1 MAAAVLWLAVAASWP
16 LLARD
21 NAHQSRGSAPSLS
34 RLVPTALLVL
44 AALVSWTRMRSRVG
58 TVWEPLAIASTA
70 AAHHLVRRRHD
81 ARCRSMRR
89 APRPPQD
96 GSAVVYRYKIAPV
109 ECDEHGRMYGG
120 ELLKL
125 IDVSAG
131 LVAAKHAAGPCLT
144 ISADRV
150 IFLEEVR
157 VGDVISISSSVNR
170 AWGSSME
177 IGVRVMR
184 QSRSDPLKSETYTCH
199 AYLTFVAKPTQPP
212 SPHPILVVSDLVGL
226 TCPPPPRR
234 AQLPEV
240 KPQTLLEQKRYLLAG
255 RRRAHRIQRS
265 KADAALHTSFR
276 DEVLRLERA
285 VLGADEARALESH
298 NREDLLASLQVEVV
312 TEAFMRGDPDVR
324 VEGDDVVGEIEGFVE
339 PVRVKRS
346 VVDAAVRKKGHGG
359 WRAIPLVADDAAD
372 QAKGHSLAALADPD
386 QRRALDVASHVDF
399 ADTLSM
405 CLWIV
410 RPQHANSKQILFGGT
425 LMRWTE
431 EVSTIAARRIFPS
444 ASWSSA
450 AIDSLTFKTAVELG
464 EVVYV
469 RAAVLKVY
477 DSSVEVAAIVTCE
490 DRNSAEPK
498 VRQVSESFLTL
509 VAIDPATGRPL
520 KGVLRQVQ
528 LPDGPVSDMAA
539 LAEQRRR
546 DRLLDKRVLQRVYA

>member
-1 MAAAVLWLAVAASWP
+1 MLAWLLLGASW
-16 LLARD
+16 LVFTRSHRSTLAP
-21 NAHQSRGSAPSLS
+21 PSFALQ
-34 RLVPTALLVL
+34 LAPTALIAAAL
-44 AALVSWTRMRSRVG
+44 AAILARHDPTRSWAIYLDVVTALVSVASLAVQAVVGYLHQTRWATMSS
-58 TVWEPLAIASTA
+58 P
-70 AAHHLVRRRHD
+70 
-81 ARCRSMRR
+81 
-89 APRPPQD
+89 PRPPRD
-96 GSAVVYRYKIAPV
+96 GSSVVYRYKIAPS

-131 LVAAKHAAGPCLT
+131 LVAAKHAGGPCLT

-150 IFLEEVR
+150 IFLEEIR

-184 QSRSDPLKSETYTCH
+184 QSRSDPLHSESYTCH

-212 SPHPILVVSDLVGL
+212 APHPVLVVSDFLGL
-226 TCPPPPRR
+226 TAAPTPRR

-265 KADAALHTSFR
+265 KADDALHTSFR
-276 DEVLRLERA
+276 DEVFRLERA
-285 VLGADEARALESH
+285 ARDEELALARESH
-298 NREDLLASLQVEVV
+298 EREDVANLQVEIL
-312 TEAFMRGDPDVR
+312 TEAFMRGDPDVH
-324 VEGDDVVGEIEGFVE
+324 VDGADLVGEIEGFVE
-339 PVRVKRS
+339 PVRVRRA
-346 VVDAAVRKKGHGG
+346 VVEDAIRKKGHGG
-359 WRAIPLVADDAAD
+359 WRRIPLPADEVVDQAAGHAIPAA
-372 QAKGHSLAALADPD
+372 AEPNE
-386 QRRALDVASHVDF
+386 RRAAEIASQVEF

-431 EVSTIAARRIFPS
+431 EVSTIAARRIFPG
-444 ASWSSA
+444 ATWSSA
-450 AIDSLTFKTAVELG
+450 AIDSLTFKTAVQLG

-469 RAAVLKVY
+469 RAAVLRVY

-490 DRNSAEPK
+490 DRNSPEPK
-498 VRQVSESFLTL
+498 IRQVSESFFTL
-509 VAIDPATGRPL
+509 VAIDPSTGRPL
-520 KGVLRQVQ
+520 KGVLRHVY
-528 LPDGPVSDMAA
+528 LPSGPVRDMAA
-539 LAEQRRR
+539 AADRRR
-546 DRLLDKRVLQRVYA
+546 QDRLLDKRVLQRVYA

>member
-1 MAAAVLWLAVAASWP
+1 MLVLLALAVAWIVAAFALWVSRRDWESQIQPASLCELVAV
-16 LLARD
+16 LLTINVQAVVNVLHCARWR
-21 NAHQSRGSAPSLS
+21 NMQ
-34 RLVPTALLVL
+34 
-44 AALVSWTRMRSRVG
+44 
-58 TVWEPLAIASTA
+58 
-70 AAHHLVRRRHD
+70 
-81 ARCRSMRR
+81 R

-96 GSAVVYRYKIAPV
+96 GSAVVYRYKIAPS

-184 QSRSDPLKSETYTCH
+184 QSRSDPLRGETYTCH

-212 SPHPILVVSDLVGL
+212 SPHPLLAVSDFLGL
-226 TCPPPPRR
+226 TSPPTPRR

-265 KADAALHTSFR
+265 KADAALHSSFR
-276 DEVLRLERA
+276 DEVFRIERA
-285 VLGADEARALESH
+285 VLEADKARAQQSH
-298 NREDLLASLQVEVV
+298 NREDLLANLQVEVL

-324 VEGDDVVGEIEGFVE
+324 TEGDDLVGEIEGFVE
-339 PVRVKRS
+339 PVRVKRA
-346 VVDAAVRKKGHGG
+346 VVEAAVRKKGHGG
-359 WRAIPLVADDAAD
+359 WHAIPLPEEDVVD
-372 QAKGHSLAALADPD
+372 QAAGHSIAALGDPK
-386 QRRALDVASHVDF
+386 QRRALEVASHVDF
-399 ADTLSM
+399 GDTLSM

-450 AIDSLTFKTAVELG
+450 AIDSLTFKTAVQLG

-490 DRNSAEPK
+490 DRNSAQPK

-509 VAIDPATGRPL
+509 VAIDPASGRPL

-528 LPDGPVSDMAA
+528 LPDGPVRDMAA
-539 LAEQRRR
+539 SAEQRRR

>member
-1 MAAAVLWLAVAASWP
+1 MLTWLLVVASWLVFALFNSSKVAPPSVPLVLAPSALLAAACAATVHPGPTWTC
-16 LLARD
+16 
-21 NAHQSRGSAPSLS
+21 AP
-34 RLVPTALLVL
+34 VL
-44 AALVSWTRMRSRVG
+44 AALVSLAAQAVIAFLHRARWTKMLQP
-58 TVWEPLAIASTA
+58 PLP
-70 AAHHLVRRRHD
+70 
-81 ARCRSMRR
+81 
-89 APRPPQD
+89 PRD
-96 GSAVVYRYKIAPV
+96 GSSVVYRYKISPQ
-109 ECDEHGRMYGG
+109 ECDENGRLYGG

-131 LVAAKHAAGPCLT
+131 LVAAKHAGGPCLT

-184 QSRSDPLKSETYTCH
+184 QSRSDPLHTETYTCH

-212 SPHPILVVSDLVGL
+212 TPRRELIVTDFLGI
-226 TCPPPPRR
+226 TAAPPPRR

-265 KADAALHTSFR
+265 KADDALHTSFR
-276 DEVLRLERA
+276 NEVSRIERA
-285 VLGADEARALESH
+285 AREEELALARDVHE
-298 NREDLLASLQVEVV
+298 REDLLANLQVEIL

-324 VEGDDVVGEIEGFVE
+324 VDGADLVGEIEGFVE
-339 PVRVKRS
+339 PVRVPRA
-346 VVDAAVRKKGHGG
+346 VVEDAIRKKGHGG
-359 WRAIPLVADDAAD
+359 WRKIPLPADEVVDRAA
-372 QAKGHSLAALADPD
+372 GHAVPASAEPNELRTSEL
-386 QRRALDVASHVDF
+386 ASHIEF
-399 ADTLSM
+399 AETLSM

-431 EVSTIAARRIFPS
+431 EVSTIAARRIFPH
-444 ASWSSA
+444 ATWSSA
-450 AIDSLTFKTAVELG
+450 AIDSLTFKTAVQLG

-477 DSSVEVAAIVTCE
+477 DSSVEVAAVVTCE
-490 DRNSAEPK
+490 DRNSPEPK
-498 VRQVSESFLTL
+498 IRQVSESFFTL

-520 KGVLRQVQ
+520 KGVLRHVH
-528 LPDGPVSDMAA
+528 LPPGPVKEMAA
-539 LAEQRRR
+539 AADRRR
-546 DRLLDKRVLQRVYA
+546 QDRLLDKQVLQRRVYA